1 MKNKGNDDEYLNAI
15 GKKKKK
21 ALEMQGLQQ
30 RDVLYLAKDKGYDIR
45 TEMEE
50 FTDRY
55 GDKSRFAR
63 YYLIKEKK

>member
-1 MKNKGNDDEYLNAI
+1 MGSDKGIWSNKLKWN
-15 GKKKKK
+15 
-21 ALEMQGLQQ
+21 
-30 RDVLYLAKDKGYDIR
+30 KGYDIR